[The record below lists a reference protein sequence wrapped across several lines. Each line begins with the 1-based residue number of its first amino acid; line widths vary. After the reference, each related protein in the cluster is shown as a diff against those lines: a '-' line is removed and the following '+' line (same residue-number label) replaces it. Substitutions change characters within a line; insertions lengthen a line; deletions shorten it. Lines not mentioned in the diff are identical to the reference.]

1 MKKNILIKLGM
12 LVGTIGLLS
21 SCSNLNEGNGTT
33 TGSNQNSVIDGV
45 EVSKDAK
52 SLNTLQAL
60 TSISLVKEGTSLE
73 ARNNVKM
80 SKHTNES
87 VTTDIE
93 KVLPQL
99 DLLLTSGSTTNSKVE
114 EVETLIS
121 GKTFNVKETITFKN
135 AKLEDETYT
144 MVYNMTSFEERDDD
158 EVEKIV
164 KMDGYVLLSETAQY
178 EFVSFLSEEKEHDE
192 TETERNFKISL
203 NDRSYV
209 FVEESFEEERGE
221 KEREFEYTFIQNGRK
236 ELEYS
241 IEVEN
246 ERFENSIEFE
256 VNDIEYEVEKISRDN
271 KEIYLVKVEIDD
283 RYEEFAMY
291 EKVISESGEISYEK
305 L

>member
-1 MKKNILIKLGM
+1 MKKNVLIKLGM

-33 TGSNQNSVIDGV
+33 TTDPNQNSVIDGV

-60 TSISLVKEGTSLE
+60 TSISLVKEGTSLQ
-73 ARNNVKM
+73 ARNNIKM
-80 SKHTNES
+80 SRNTNKS

-99 DLLLTSGSTTNSKVE
+99 DLLLTSESTTSSKVE
-114 EVETLIS
+114 EVETLINDE
-121 GKTFNVKETITFKN
+121 TFNVKETITFKN

-164 KMDGYVLLSETAQY
+164 KMDGYVLLSETEQY
-178 EFVSFLSEEKEHDE
+178 EFVSFLSEEK

-241 IEVEN
+241 IEIEN

-271 KEIYLVKVEIDD
+271 KELYIVKVEKDD
-283 RYEEFAMY
+283 RFEEFAMY